1 MHSLVASIVS
11 KGKQMNK
18 LVLATGNKY
27 KIREIKNIIGHK
39 IQTLETLQSLNL
51 DSPEET
57 ESTYEGNAAIK
68 AVDCAKKTNL
78 PSIAD
83 DSGIEVRCLN
93 WRPGVY
99 AARYAPTQPEK
110 VKKLWAEMAP
120 FKDKYARY
128 VAVIA
133 FARPGHET
141 LFFRSELEGV
151 ILDAPRGSGG
161 FDYDG
166 IFYVPSMGKTMGEL
180 SPDEKNCIS
189 HRGGALRKFLSWL
202 ETGAAKES

>member
-1 MHSLVASIVS
+1 
-11 KGKQMNK
+11 MNK
-18 LVLATGNKY
+18 IVLATGNKN

-39 IQTLETLQSLNL
+39 IQNLETLQSLGL
-51 DSPEET
+51 GSPEET
-57 ESTYEGNAAIK
+57 EYTYEGNAAIK
-68 AVDCAKKTNL
+68 AEDCARKTNL

-83 DSGIEVRCLN
+83 DSGIEVRCLDL
-93 WRPGVY
+93 RPGVFS
-99 AARYAPTQPEK
+99 ARYAPTQPEK
-110 VKKLWAEMAP
+110 VKKLLAEMAP
-120 FKDKYARY
+120 FQDKYAQY

-133 FARPGHET
+133 FARPGHKT

-151 ILDAPRGSGG
+151 IIDAPRGCGG

-166 IFYVPSMGKTMGEL
+166 IFYIPSIGKTMGEL
-180 SPDEKNCIS
+180 TPDEKDRIS